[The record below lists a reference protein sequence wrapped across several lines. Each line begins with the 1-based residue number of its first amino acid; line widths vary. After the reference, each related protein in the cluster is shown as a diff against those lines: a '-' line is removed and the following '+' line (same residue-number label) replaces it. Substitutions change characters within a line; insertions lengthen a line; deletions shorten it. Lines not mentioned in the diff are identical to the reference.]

1 VVLEYLF
8 VSCNTNL
15 KGFVDGCLAEA
26 NKNSSY
32 GVTDGQVILYEYMN
46 VNICICYGQTRF
58 CLYFLWGLN
67 FIQFVQLCSPLLF
80 KAVINIKDSYLK
92 LTS

>member
-1 VVLEYLF
+1 MVLEYLF

-26 NKNSSY
+26 NKSSLY
-32 GVTDGQVILYEYMN
+32 GVTDGQVILYEYIN

-58 CLYFLWGLN
+58 LFIFLW
-67 FIQFVQLCSPLLF
+67 V
-80 KAVINIKDSYLK
+80 
-92 LTS
+92 